1 MLDEGDFAEVLVPHA
16 NEAFAGVG
24 GVAEIARFGGVLVEW
39 SGEVAGRSPAS
50 VAAGGGKEG
59 SSLEIGD
66 TGAAPIVVLENPD
79 ELTIARGEGVH
90 SKLTGENG
98 IGEEGG
104 EGSLE
109 IRAGIGIDRDEL
121 GDVFVFA
128 GGLPISEHRL
138 VVDFTVEII
147 EVLTTRESVAV
158 FLHAGVRLGGTGEKE
173 IGVYSGDFAETI
185 RFD

>member
-16 NEAFAGVG
+16 NETFAGVG

-66 TGAAPIVVLENPD
+66 TGATPIVVLENPD

-98 IGEEGG
+98 IGKEGG
-104 EGSLE
+104 DGGLE
-109 IRAGIGIDRDEL
+109 IGAGISIDRDEL

-128 GGLPISEHRL
+128 GGLPIGKHGL
-138 VVDFTVEII
+138 TVDLTVEIVK
-147 EVLTTRESVAV
+147 VLAAGKGVAV
-158 FLHAGVRLGGTGEKE
+158 FLHAAIRFGGASKEK
-173 IGVYSGDFAETI
+173 IGVYSSDFAETV